1 MQKNW
6 RELHMIIL
14 SLLWIYYMPY
24 LVLCGFFGGL
34 YLIINGIKHRN
45 LLVSILGLLSLSFVV
60 LPFIFWGM
68 GISEN
73 KLLDIP
79 TELYWILFSL
89 TGLLAGIIGLQP
101 KIKGIRNM
109 GFIIFTSGI
118 VGDLFYVLMSVPDS
132 MYIN

>member
-1 MQKNW
+1 
-6 RELHMIIL
+6 MIIL